1 MSLGKRFC
9 GIVIA
14 TLMVAPGAGLA
25 QAGQPEPW
33 QLGFQASASPV
44 MTALTEFH
52 DMLLWITF
60 AIVALVGILMA
71 VVVVRF
77 NARANPQP
85 SKTSHNTVL
94 EVLWTAVPIMIL
106 VVIAVPSFKLL
117 YYQDKAVDAEMTIK
131 AVGHQWYWS
140 YEYPDHG
147 DFTFDSLMIP
157 EDELAPGEP
166 RLLATDTQVVV
177 PVDTTVRLLTT
188 ADDVIHSWAIPAFG
202 VKIDSIP
209 GRVSETWFRA
219 ERTGIFY
226 GQCSELCGAYH
237 GYMPIM
243 VEVVTA
249 EEFAAWVEQAKEEFA
264 RARAPAPT
272 VAAWSARGSRD
283 E

>member
-1 MSLGKRFC
+1 
-9 GIVIA
+9 
-14 TLMVAPGAGLA
+14 
-25 QAGQPEPW
+25 
-33 QLGFQASASPV
+33 
-44 MTALTEFH
+44 
-52 DMLLWITF
+52 
-60 AIVALVGILMA
+60 MA
-71 VVVVRF
+71 VVAVRF

-106 VVIAVPSFKLL
+106 MVIAVPSFKLL

-264 RARAPAPT
+264 RARAPAST
-272 VAAWSARGSRD
+272 VAAWSARGSQD